1 MLNVELPEVT
11 TTCDA
16 EDYHISAVQEESQ
29 KEVIKAIQNVLPI
42 IPGMPLTYNYSIGT
56 QLCVT

>member
-42 IPGMPLTYNYSIGT
+42 IPGMP
-56 QLCVT
+56 VA